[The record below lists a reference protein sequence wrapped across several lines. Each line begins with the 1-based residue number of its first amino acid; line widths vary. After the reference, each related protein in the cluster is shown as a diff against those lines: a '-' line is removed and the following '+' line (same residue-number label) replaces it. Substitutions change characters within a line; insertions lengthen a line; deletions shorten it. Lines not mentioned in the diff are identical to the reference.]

1 MPGPLTAAEASLAT
15 HNKPQ
20 CRTFREPRKHGD
32 FSVQQ
37 VVKIAGLNGRG
48 RRWHDHAPSARGAN
62 RMSIY
67 EQVLTFIHRPEPESF
82 ERLALEVFRH
92 QFEAVGAYRRYC
104 EERGV
109 GPGAVRIVDDVPAVS
124 NVAFKYAELA
134 IDGAARSAEAAI
146 FLTSGTTQGRERR
159 GRHIVAR
166 PEIYRASA
174 IAHLR
179 TMLFP
184 DARRMAILAMHPTA
198 DAMPESSLAAMISWC
213 VEEFGTR
220 THLAAASRYRIDV
233 EAATGFLADA
243 EARREPVCAMGT
255 TAAFA
260 ALFSEL
266 RSGGVKLR
274 LAPGS
279 RMMDTGGAKGQA
291 VAMQASEVI
300 EQAGE
305 LLAIAPAMVVNE
317 YGMTE
322 LCSQLYDATTFN
334 CADASNTQERFKIPP
349 PWLRVT
355 ARDPVTLR
363 PMADGE
369 IGLLTFFDLANV
381 GSVSAVMT
389 EDLGWVERGRVRVLG
404 RATAGEARGC
414 ALAIGQFSTTEAGRR
429 TGVTPERVEAPR

>member
-1 MPGPLTAAEASLAT
+1 
-15 HNKPQ
+15 
-20 CRTFREPRKHGD
+20 
-32 FSVQQ
+32 
-37 VVKIAGLNGRG
+37 
-48 RRWHDHAPSARGAN
+48 
-62 RMSIY
+62 MSIY

-82 ERLALEVFRH
+82 QRLALDVFRH

-104 EERGV
+104 QECGV
-109 GPGAVRIVDDVPAVS
+109 DPGTVRIVDDVPTVS
-124 NVAFKYAELA
+124 TVAFKYAELA
-134 IDGAARSAEAAI
+134 IDGAAGSAGAAV
-146 FLTSGTTQGRERR
+146 FLTSGTTQGRELR
-159 GRHIVAR
+159 GRHIVAQ

-184 DARRMAILAMHPTA
+184 DARRMANLAMHPTA

-213 VEEFGTR
+213 IEEFGTGM
-220 THLAAASRYRIDV
+220 HLAAASRDGIDV
-233 EAATGFLADA
+233 EAAAGFLAGA
-243 EARREPVCAMGT
+243 EARREPVCILGT

-266 RSGGVKLR
+266 RRAGLKLR

-291 VAMQASEVI
+291 VAMPAPEVIGQAS
-300 EQAGE
+300 E

-322 LCSQLYDATTFN
+322 LCSQLYDATAFN
-334 CADASNTQERFKIPP
+334 CPGASNAQVRLKIPP

-363 PMADGE
+363 PMPDGE
-369 IGLLTFFDLANV
+369 IGLLTFFDLANA

-389 EDLGWVERGRVRVLG
+389 EDLGWVERGRVGVLG
-404 RATAGEARGC
+404 RASGAEPRGC
-414 ALAIGQFSTTEAGRR
+414 ALAIGQFRAIEAARR
-429 TGVTPERVEAPR
+429 TGSAPARVEAPR

>member
-1 MPGPLTAAEASLAT
+1 
-15 HNKPQ
+15 
-20 CRTFREPRKHGD
+20 
-32 FSVQQ
+32 
-37 VVKIAGLNGRG
+37 
-48 RRWHDHAPSARGAN
+48 
-62 RMSIY
+62 MSIY

-82 ERLALEVFRH
+82 QRLALDVFRH
-92 QFEAVGAYRRYC
+92 QFEAVGAYRCYC
-104 EERGV
+104 EGRGV
-109 GPGAVRIVDDVPAVS
+109 DPGAVRIVDDITAVS
-124 NVAFKYAELA
+124 NVAFKYADFA
-134 IDGAARSAEAAI
+134 IDGSVQSTEAAI

-166 PEIYRASA
+166 PGIYRVSA
-174 IAHLR
+174 ISHLR

-184 DARRMAILAMHPTA
+184 DARRVAILAMHPTA
-198 DAMPESSLAAMISWC
+198 DVMPESSLAAMIGWC
-213 VEEFGTR
+213 IEEFGTR
-220 THLAAASRYRIDV
+220 THLAAASRDRIDV
-233 EAATGFLADA
+233 ESATGFLADA
-243 EARREPVCAMGT
+243 EARREPVCILGT

-291 VAMQASEVI
+291 VPMQAAEVI
-300 EQAGE
+300 RRAGE

-322 LCSQLYDATTFN
+322 LCSQLYDATAFN
-334 CADASNTQERFKIPP
+334 CPGLSNTNSQENTKERFKIPP

-363 PMADGE
+363 PVPDGE

-389 EDLGWVERGRVRVLG
+389 EDLGWVERGRVRLLG
-404 RATAGEARGC
+404 RATGREARGC
-414 ALAIGQFSTTEAGRR
+414 ALAIGQFSAAEAARG

>member
-1 MPGPLTAAEASLAT
+1 
-15 HNKPQ
+15 
-20 CRTFREPRKHGD
+20 
-32 FSVQQ
+32 
-37 VVKIAGLNGRG
+37 
-48 RRWHDHAPSARGAN
+48 
-62 RMSIY
+62 MSIY
-67 EQVLTFIHRPEPESF
+67 EQVLTFIHRPEPASF

-92 QFEAVGAYRRYC
+92 QFETVGAYRRYC
-104 EERGV
+104 EGRGV
-109 GPGAVRIVDDVPAVS
+109 GPGAVRSVDDVPAVS
-124 NVAFKYAELA
+124 NVAFKYADLA
-134 IDGAARSAEAAI
+134 ADGAARSPDACV

-159 GRHIVAR
+159 GRHIVVR

-198 DAMPESSLAAMISWC
+198 DVMPESSLAAMVSWC
-213 VEEFGTR
+213 IEEFGTR
-220 THLAAASRYRIDV
+220 THLAAASRDRVDV
-233 EAATGFLADA
+233 KAATAFLSGC
-243 EARREPVCAMGT
+243 EALREPVCTLGT

-266 RSGGVKLR
+266 RNAGVKLR

-300 EQAGE
+300 ARAGE
-305 LLAIAPAMVVNE
+305 LLALAPSMVINE

-322 LCSQLYDATTFN
+322 LCSQLYDATAFT
-334 CADASNTQERFKIPP
+334 CPGVSNTQEYPKVRYKIRP

-355 ARDPVTLR
+355 ARDPSTLR
-363 PMADGE
+363 LMPDGE

-389 EDLGWVERGRVRVLG
+389 EDLGWVEQGRVRVLG
-404 RATAGEARGC
+404 RGAGGEARGC
-414 ALAIGQFSTTEAGRR
+414 ALGIGQFSATEAAGALR
-429 TGVTPERVEAPR
+429 